1 MQSLGS
7 LAFKPGHAG
16 LIAHLAA
23 QADGPVGLAALAQE
37 LRQGWPHQLTPGGM
51 QAQLHLQ
58 AIAVAAPEQPG
69 GCHRLMALAVH
80 QQQAAAA
87 CIVEQVFAAQI
98 LHLAQQ
104 AGGGGE
110 LELQQQGAVGAVELL
125 ELELAWHLRAG
136 LQLFSAV

>member
-1 MQSLGS
+1 MQSLGA

-23 QADGPVGLAALAQE
+23 QADGPLGLAALAQQLSE
-37 LRQGWPHQLTPGGM
+37 RWPHQLTPGGM

-58 AIAVAAPEQPG
+58 AVTVAAPKQPG
-69 GCHRLMALAVH
+69 CRHRLMALAVH

-104 AGGGGE
+104 AGRGGE
-110 LELQQQGAVGAVELL
+110 LKLQQ
-125 ELELAWHLRAG
+125 
-136 LQLFSAV
+136 